1 MESIIYLV
9 GVAVAGFIG
18 NYVTTEHRVALKHV
32 ERQNPNHAVAVFIN
46 RAFRSRGD
54 GPRGG

>member
-1 MESIIYLV
+1 MDSIIYLV

-18 NYVTTEHRVALKHV
+18 NYVTTERKVALRHV
-32 ERQNPNHAVAVFIN
+32 ERQNSNHAVALFI

-54 GPRGG
+54 GPSSG